1 MRTRIFPL
9 LLLLAGCDA
18 VRPEDT
24 SHVVVEA
31 YVTAGEPAGRIRL
44 WRPLPLNAPYPFDA
58 TTGIDDADVA
68 VIIGEAALA
77 YTHSDPGHYTPNRL
91 LVTPE
96 YARLDLR
103 INRLGERITATSLV
117 PPRIKIDSTR
127 VERSARPV
135 RGLILDSLLI
145 DPIILDSLGVDS
157 LRVGAQEANIYL
169 VEATLHWT
177 VQFREQEADSTWW
190 VRTHLDPDLETGG
203 RTDEYFLRTEQVQRE
218 RQAASRSPGHR
229 YWSGVYAVPVES
241 PDAPMPTHN
250 LRLSLVRSP
259 PEYARFVAGRS
270 SPGDREPPTNVI
282 GARGI
287 FTGLALDSVV
297 VLVE

>member
-1 MRTRIFPL
+1 MRIWLL

-31 YVTAGEPAGRIRL
+31 YVIAGEPAGQIRL
-44 WRPLPLNAPYPFDA
+44 WRSLPLDAPYPFDA
-58 TTGIDDADVA
+58 STGVDDADLS

-77 YTHSDPGHYTPNRL
+77 YSQTDPGQYTPNRR
-91 LVTPE
+91 LVIPE
-96 YARLDLR
+96 YARLNLQV
-103 INRLGERITATSLV
+103 NTLNERITATSGV
-117 PPRIKIDSTR
+117 PPRIQIDSIR
-127 VERSARPV
+127 VKRSVRPV

-145 DPIILDSLGVDS
+145 DPTVLDSLGVDS

-177 VQFREQEADSTWW
+177 VQFIEQEADSAWW
-190 VRTHLDPDLETGG
+190 VRTHLAPDLESVG

-218 RQAASRSPGHR
+218 RQAASNSPGHR

-241 PDAPMPTHN
+241 PDAAIPVHR

-270 SPGDREPPTNVI
+270 SPGDREPPTNLI

-287 FTGLALDSVV
+287 FTGLAMDSVV
-297 VLVE
+297 VRVE